1 MSYGCLPVGDDR
13 ADPELVGKSSV
24 DVKVVYQQMHVAET
38 NVYSLVL
45 T

>member
-1 MSYGCLPVGDDR
+1 MSYGSLSVGDDR

-24 DVKVVYQQMHVAET
+24 DVNVVYQQMHVAKT
-38 NVYSLVL
+38 NVCSLLL